1 MNLQAKTIEKQDREN
16 LPSPITKE
24 AFEARSKE
32 WLRIISSG
40 ESGSIL
46 FFPKTDRLRRI
57 PHLLNDQ
64 TLLMKY
70 LKDPKKYIYL
80 ILDLDLFPLEE
91 VEDLEDFTALQLS
104 NLNLVNNYPKFSQWA
119 EFFKKEDLRL
129 IMIVANA
136 EKLLGVSYQPILNLL
151 ASMVERWTEVQALL
165 FFERDI
171 LHPQYREFI
180 SSRTT
185 FLEHFL
191 YYPLYSEKDI
201 NQFIFYLSRKW
212 KMKIPEK
219 LFPTIVK
226 NCGGHFW
233 LIKEAIRYL
242 RQSGDIKKIFNHEA
256 MNFRLENIYNSLLES
271 EKSLLKKIA
280 FGETS
285 FDELERHSLS
295 YLQKLN
301 LINRNNKITIGLLEN
316 YIRNLGEKRP
326 NIIMKNGSLLLNN
339 VPIQTFFSRKEYKV
353 LKGFLQNQDKVIGRD
368 EVAQW
373 IWPTNTQENYSDWAI
388 DQLIARLRKRL
399 TRLFIPKEAL
409 RTLRGRGYMLSFEK

>member
-1 MNLQAKTIEKQDREN
+1 
-16 LPSPITKE
+16 
-24 AFEARSKE
+24 
-32 WLRIISSG
+32 
-40 ESGSIL
+40 
-46 FFPKTDRLRRI
+46 
-57 PHLLNDQ
+57 
-64 TLLMKY
+64 
-70 LKDPKKYIYL
+70 
-80 ILDLDLFPLEE
+80 
-91 VEDLEDFTALQLS
+91 
-104 NLNLVNNYPKFSQWA
+104 
-119 EFFKKEDLRL
+119 
-129 IMIVANA
+129 
-136 EKLLGVSYQPILNLL
+136 
-151 ASMVERWTEVQALL
+151 
-165 FFERDI
+165 
-171 LHPQYREFI
+171 
-180 SSRTT
+180 
-185 FLEHFL
+185 
-191 YYPLYSEKDI
+191 
-201 NQFIFYLSRKW
+201 
-212 KMKIPEK
+212 
-219 LFPTIVK
+219 
-226 NCGGHFW
+226 